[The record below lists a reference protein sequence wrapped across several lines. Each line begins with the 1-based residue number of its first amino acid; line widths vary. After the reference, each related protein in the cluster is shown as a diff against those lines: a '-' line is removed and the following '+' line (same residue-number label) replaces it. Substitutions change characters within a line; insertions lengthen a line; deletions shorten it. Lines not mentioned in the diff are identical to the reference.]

1 MTTTAIF
8 RKKNTANCNG
18 ELSGT
23 LISAQ
28 TAVWFGKLV
37 LPRQT
42 RYWYQRGH
50 GGAPGVLRFA
60 LRQKYTCEP
69 GTRSF
74 DFEWL
79 GSQSACRMCQSPPI
93 ASNSI
98 AFGPVMPTV
107 QLVAKPVL
115 LSTYI
120 SQQNAA
126 EPPANH
132 SNPLERSLLGMDR
145 YSSVA
150 AKS

>member
-1 MTTTAIF
+1 MTTKIIF
-8 RKKNTANCNG
+8 GKKNIANCYG
-18 ELSGT
+18 EVSDT

-60 LRQKYTCEP
+60 TVVFMR
-69 GTRSF
+69 TRSI
-74 DFEWL
+74 DFECL

-98 AFGPVMPTV
+98 ANGPVTPTV
-107 QLVAKPVL
+107 QLVATPVL
-115 LSTYI
+115 LSAYI
-120 SQQNAA
+120 YLENAA
-126 EPPANH
+126 K
-132 SNPLERSLLGMDR
+132 L
-145 YSSVA
+145 A
-150 AKS
+150 AIYRHL